1 MRRSGWRHN
10 HTFGGT
16 VLRLAAFRLL
26 LTKTVFLTG
35 TAVLA
40 VALAASAAQAQTPVS
55 PDLTPPKLD
64 LQKFLDQSKALHNN
78 NPQAPGSLT
87 AQGPGSVMDVAS
99 APRAEPVKALPKA
112 SADAIDRVLS
122 LTSGSIDDAAVSRG
136 LAAGNGRAPAIPT
149 MQNLDRATARAVVE
163 AFQTPGGL
171 TAYDKAQ
178 IAATAAADPDLEERI
193 ALVRTIYRV
202 DGTDALV
209 RHFVSTQHM
218 RLIIT
223 EVNNHVNIAGLSEPE
238 KYRLAAIAAAAQTE
252 LEDKILD
259 MDARLQAKSLSKPE
273 LMQLIAAFDS
283 EAQRK
288 LTDLRLK
295 DDGKLDRG
303 IELDVAM
310 AQIQIL
316 RKYESGQ

>member
-1 MRRSGWRHN
+1 M
-10 HTFGGT
+10 FGGT
-16 VLRLAAFRLL
+16 VLRLAVFRSL
-26 LTKTVFLTG
+26 FTG
-35 TAVLA
+35 TALLAALTASAVNAQTA
-40 VALAASAAQAQTPVS
+40 VA
-55 PDLTPPKLD
+55 PDLTPPALD
-64 LQKFLDQSKALHNN
+64 LQKFLEQSNRLHDN

-87 AQGPGSVMDVAS
+87 AQGSGSVMDVAS
-99 APRAEPVKALPKA
+99 APRVNTAKPLPKA

-136 LAAGNGRAPAIPT
+136 LAAGSVRVPAIPT

-178 IAATAAADPDLEERI
+178 IAAAGATDPDLEERV

-209 RHFVSTQHM
+209 RNFVSTQHM

-223 EVNNHVNIAGLSEPE
+223 EVNNHVNIAGLSDPE

-259 MDARLQAKSLSKPE
+259 MDARLQANSLSKPE

-283 EAQRK
+283 EAQHK
-288 LTDLRLK
+288 LTELRLK
-295 DDGKLDRG
+295 DDGKLDRR
-303 IELDVAM
+303 IELNIAS

-316 RKYESGQ
+316 QRFEDGE

>member
-1 MRRSGWRHN
+1 M
-10 HTFGGT
+10 
-16 VLRLAAFRLL
+16 L
-26 LTKTVFLTG
+26 LTG
-35 TAVLA
+35 TAIAALTASAVNAQTA
-40 VALAASAAQAQTPVS
+40 VA
-55 PDLTPPKLD
+55 PDLTPPALD
-64 LQKFLDQSKALHNN
+64 LQKFLEQSKVLHDN

-87 AQGPGSVMDVAS
+87 AQGSGSVMDVAA
-99 APRAEPVKALPKA
+99 APRAEVTQPLPKA
-112 SADAIDRVLS
+112 SAEAIDRVLS

-136 LAAGNGRAPAIPT
+136 LAAGNVRVPAIPT

-178 IAATAAADPDLEERI
+178 IAATASADPDLEERI

-223 EVNNHVNIAGLSEPE
+223 EVNNHVNIAGLSDPE

-252 LEDKILD
+252 LEDKILN
-259 MDARLQAKSLSKPE
+259 MDARLQANSLSKPE

-283 EAQRK
+283 DAQRK

-295 DDGKLDRG
+295 DDGKLDRR
-303 IELDVAM
+303 IELNIAA

-316 RKYESGQ
+316 QRFEDGE

>member
-1 MRRSGWRHN
+1 M
-10 HTFGGT
+10 FGGT
-16 VLRLAAFRLL
+16 VLRLAVFRSL
-26 LTKTVFLTG
+26 FTG
-35 TAVLA
+35 TAL
-40 VALAASAAQAQTPVS
+40 LAAVLTASAVNAQTTVA
-55 PDLTPPKLD
+55 PDLTPPPLD
-64 LQKFLDQSKALHNN
+64 LQKFLEQSKALHDN

-87 AQGPGSVMDVAS
+87 AQGSGSVMDVAA
-99 APRAEPVKALPKA
+99 APRTDVAKPLPKA

-136 LAAGNGRAPAIPT
+136 LAAGAARVPAIPT

-163 AFQTPGGL
+163 AFRTPGGL

-178 IAATAAADPDLEERI
+178 IAATASADPDLEERI

-202 DGTDALV
+202 DGTDALI

-223 EVNNHVNIAGLSEPE
+223 EVNNHVNIAGLSDAE

-259 MDARLQAKSLSKPE
+259 MDARLQANSLSKPE

-283 EAQRK
+283 DAQRK

-303 IELDVAM
+303 IELDIAM

-316 RKYESGQ
+316 RKYESDQ

>member
-1 MRRSGWRHN
+1 M
-10 HTFGGT
+10 
-16 VLRLAAFRLL
+16 RLAAFRLL
-26 LTKTVFLTG
+26 LTG
-35 TAVLA
+35 TAL
-40 VALAASAAQAQTPVS
+40 LAALTASTVHAQTSVT
-55 PDLTPPKLD
+55 PDLTPRPLD
-64 LQKFLDQSKALHNN
+64 LQKFLAQSKLLHDN

-87 AQGPGSVMDVAS
+87 AQGSGSVMDVTS
-99 APRAEPVKALPKA
+99 APRVDTAKPLPKA

-136 LAAGNGRAPAIPT
+136 LAAGAARTPAIPT
-149 MQNLDRATARAVVE
+149 TQNLDRATARAVVE

-178 IAATAAADPDLEERI
+178 IAATSAADADLEERI

-209 RHFVSTQHM
+209 RHFISTQHM

-223 EVNNHVNIAGLSEPE
+223 EVNNHVNIASLSDPE

-252 LEDKILD
+252 LEDKVLN
-259 MDARLQAKSLSKPE
+259 MDARLQAQSLSKPE

-288 LTDLRLK
+288 LTELRLK
-295 DDGKLDRG
+295 DDGKLDRR
-303 IELDVAM
+303 IELNIAA

-316 RKYESGQ
+316 QRYEDGE

>member
-1 MRRSGWRHN
+1 M
-10 HTFGGT
+10 FGGT

-26 LTKTVFLTG
+26 FTG
-35 TAVLA
+35 TALLAALTASAVGAQTA
-40 VALAASAAQAQTPVS
+40 VA
-55 PDLTPPKLD
+55 PDLTPPPLD
-64 LQKFLDQSKALHNN
+64 LQKFLAQSKQLHDN

-87 AQGPGSVMDVAS
+87 AQGSGSVMDVAS
-99 APRAEPVKALPKA
+99 ARRVDTAKPLPKA
-112 SADAIDRVLS
+112 SADAIDRVLN

-136 LAAGNGRAPAIPT
+136 LAAGAARTPAIPT
-149 MQNLDRATARAVVE
+149 TQNLDRATARAVVE

-178 IAATAAADPDLEERI
+178 IAATSAVDADLEERI

-202 DGTDALV
+202 DGTDALI
-209 RHFVSTQHM
+209 RHFISSQHM

-223 EVNNHVNIAGLSEPE
+223 EVNNHVNIAGLSDPE
-238 KYRLAAIAAAAQTE
+238 KYRLAAIAATAQTE
-252 LEDKILD
+252 LEDKVLT
-259 MDARLQAKSLSKPE
+259 MDARLQAQSLSKPE

-295 DDGKLDRG
+295 DDGKLDRR
-303 IELDVAM
+303 IELNIAA

-316 RKYESGQ
+316 QRFEDGE

>member
-1 MRRSGWRHN
+1 
-10 HTFGGT
+10 
-16 VLRLAAFRLL
+16 LRLATFRLL
-26 LTKTVFLTG
+26 FTG
-35 TAVLA
+35 TALLA
-40 VALAASAAQAQTPVS
+40 TALIASTVNAQTSVA
-55 PDLTPPKLD
+55 PDLTPPPLD
-64 LQKFLDQSKALHNN
+64 LQKFLEQSKALHDN

-87 AQGPGSVMDVAS
+87 AQGSGSVTNIAAAATAEMRRPLPRAS
-99 APRAEPVKALPKA
+99 AE
-112 SADAIDRVLS
+112 AIDRVLT

-136 LAAGNGRAPAIPT
+136 LAAGNARVPAIPT
-149 MQNLDRATARAVVE
+149 MQSLDRATARAVVE

-178 IAATAAADPDLEERI
+178 IAAAGAVDAELEERI

-202 DGTDALV
+202 DGTDALI

-252 LEDKILD
+252 LEDKVLD

-273 LMQLIAAFDS
+273 LMQLIGAFDS
-283 EAQRK
+283 DAQRK
-288 LTDLRLK
+288 LTELKLK

-303 IELDVAM
+303 IELDIAM

-316 RKYESGQ
+316 RKFESGQ

>member
-1 MRRSGWRHN
+1 M
-10 HTFGGT
+10 
-16 VLRLAAFRLL
+16 RLAAFRLL
-26 LTKTVFLTG
+26 LTG
-35 TAVLA
+35 TAL
-40 VALAASAAQAQTPVS
+40 LAALTASTVHAQTSVT
-55 PDLTPPKLD
+55 PDLTPPPLD
-64 LQKFLDQSKALHNN
+64 LQKFLAQSKLLHDN

-87 AQGPGSVMDVAS
+87 AQGSGSVMDVAS
-99 APRAEPVKALPKA
+99 APRVDTAKPLPKA

-136 LAAGNGRAPAIPT
+136 LAAGAARTPAIPT
-149 MQNLDRATARAVVE
+149 TQNLDRATARAVVE

-178 IAATAAADPDLEERI
+178 IAATSAADADLEERI

-209 RHFVSTQHM
+209 RHFISTQHM

-223 EVNNHVNIAGLSEPE
+223 EVNNHVNIAGLSDPE

-252 LEDKILD
+252 LEDKVLN
-259 MDARLQAKSLSKPE
+259 MDARLQAQSLSKPE

-288 LTDLRLK
+288 LTELRLK
-295 DDGKLDRG
+295 DDGKLDRR
-303 IELDVAM
+303 IELNIAA

-316 RKYESGQ
+316 QRYEDGE